1 VANKNQ
7 ELDERAFDKLVNA
20 GSFFLKKGYARAW
33 FTWLEWV
40 GLASILLV
48 AGRKT
53 DSVLMMVIGFLSIG
67 LVFFVSLAAV
77 ESEIQK
83 LIKASKLTKRWVF
96 LVVAIGPLATV
107 LVVIKVISVLISM
120 TEV

>member
-1 VANKNQ
+1 M
-7 ELDERAFDKLVNA
+7 
-20 GSFFLKKGYARAW
+20 
-33 FTWLEWV
+33 
-40 GLASILLV
+40 
-48 AGRKT
+48 
-53 DSVLMMVIGFLSIG
+53 LMMVIGFLSIG